1 MENYDPAFN
10 SGARAGGMSLSC
22 AILPSW
28 EMELTFQT
36 SSYQASTEF
45 GCGSSREQVYPR
57 KEAAFG
63 RLWRHWQR
71 FYYYYYYSRNAVNN
85 ARPLRCRV

>member
-28 EMELTFQT
+28 EMELTFNQT
-36 SSYQASTEF
+36 SSYQASTSDVALPASKPQPL
-45 GCGSSREQVYPR
+45 SSQRSCLWSSV
-57 KEAAFG
+57 EALATLLLVVTQLTM
-63 RLWRHWQR
+63 R
-71 FYYYYYYSRNAVNN
+71 A
-85 ARPLRCRV
+85 P